1 MSLASMRFDI
11 LYNQWISKQEEM
23 YERRNE
29 VQGEICEICGNE
41 YIGDYCD
48 FCFVK
53 CHECDK
59 IISQED
65 LEEFKI
71 SNHHFYCKECFEEL
85 NLKED

>member
-1 MSLASMRFDI
+1 MRFDV
-11 LYNQWISKQEEM
+11 LYNQWTSKQEEM

-48 FCFVK
+48 YCFLR
-53 CHECDK
+53 CHECRE
-59 IISQED
+59 IISQE
-65 LEEFKI
+65 EFLT
-71 SNHHFYCKECFEEL
+71 SNHHFYCKDCFKEL